1 MTKVR
6 AHLRRLRDWGLRP
19 LRMRLPDSG
28 TAAYT
33 DASHQQSLA
42 VAQSEHAEAD
52 QVFVDSISEPLG
64 DDA

>member
-1 MTKVR
+1 
-6 AHLRRLRDWGLRP
+6 
-19 LRMRLPDSG
+19 MRLPDSG